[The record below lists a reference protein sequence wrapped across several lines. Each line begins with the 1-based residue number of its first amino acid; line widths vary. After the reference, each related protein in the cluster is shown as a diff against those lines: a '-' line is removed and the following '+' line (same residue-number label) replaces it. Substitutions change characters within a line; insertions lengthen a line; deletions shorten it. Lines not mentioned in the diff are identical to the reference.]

1 MQFEHNSKEMN
12 IWNNDFGCEAGHS
25 RSTIAWRGLQPT
37 QDPPAGR
44 SWGAPL
50 HRYTAPLPG
59 QWADRPTG
67 GCCTETVTAR
77 NNTARTIRNE
87 SAYPQVDLKSFKG
100 SLPIEEI
107 FNVFLS

>member
-50 HRYTAPLPG
+50 HRYTATPPRCRDNGL
-59 QWADRPTG
+59 
-67 GCCTETVTAR
+67 TV
-77 NNTARTIRNE
+77 
-87 SAYPQVDLKSFKG
+87 PQVAAVLRRSQQGIIRLEQSVMSQLILKW
-100 SLPIEEI
+100 I
-107 FNVFLS
+107 

>member
-1 MQFEHNSKEMN
+1 M
-12 IWNNDFGCEAGHS
+12 AGGV
-25 RSTIAWRGLQPT
+25 TG
-37 QDPPAGR
+37 PARRPRLGEQR
-44 SWGAPL
+44 
-50 HRYTAPLPG
+50 HTAPLPG
-59 QWADRPTG
+59 QWADRPAG

-107 FNVFLS
+107 S